1 MKARNILSSLFLL
14 LLTSTWPLMAQDSY
28 MFKHL
33 DMKNGLSNSQVN
45 YIFKDSKGFMW
56 FGTASGLNRYDG
68 YNYKIFRHKES
79 IGHSI
84 ADNFVDLIQEDA
96 DGNLWIHTGVGYV
109 FFDSKK
115 EVFVNNLAEIM
126 KGFGIN
132 HIPSVVYIDEDKN
145 FWFYVMNLGGFS
157 YLTQTKTLHFY
168 PQNQKNGLSK
178 GL

>member
-1 MKARNILSSLFLL
+1 MVHVKEMSISLLPQAVI
-14 LLTSTWPLMAQDSY
+14 TSYSIHYTKLYD
-28 MFKHL
+28 
-33 DMKNGLSNSQVN
+33 
-45 YIFKDSKGFMW
+45 
-56 FGTASGLNRYDG
+56 RYDG

-157 YLTQTKTLHFY
+157 YLTKTT
-168 PQNQKNGLSK
+168 
-178 GL
+178 